1 MKAPRMN
8 THNGLCNHSDTH
20 ECIFTMRAAI
30 HLAGTRRSANGPSRE
45 PRQNQIRLQR
55 TTCQETIYLTTL
67 LSKGLH
73 IPEKMQ
79 KLES

>member
-8 THNGLCNHSDTH
+8 THNGLCNHIGTH
-20 ECIFTMRAAI
+20 ECILTMRSDTSRK
-30 HLAGTRRSANGPSRE
+30 TRRTANGQSRE
-45 PRQNQIRLQR
+45 FRQNQTPQQR
-55 TTCQETIYLTTL
+55 STCQETIYLTTL